1 MGIQSQLSSLT
12 CELRVIQAKNIEF
25 IKTTGNLFVRYHF
38 SAGGNKRIRLNTRE
52 ISTKSDHVWNESI
65 SMECNGTDSFLQE
78 TVVFEL
84 RWRNTVPVFGRIG
97 GSQLLGR
104 AEIPWKEVLESPN
117 MELDKW
123 VTMVPRSTSGHALEG
138 VKLPKL
144 QIGIKVGVQAE
155 VGMEKRRQRRA
166 QKWDEC
172 GCEDGHGYGC
182 SCSDYDIFA
191 LAAALEAF

>member
-1 MGIQSQLSSLT
+1 M
-12 CELRVIQAKNIEF
+12 
-25 IKTTGNLFVRYHF
+25 
-38 SAGGNKRIRLNTRE
+38 
-52 ISTKSDHVWNESI
+52 
-65 SMECNGTDSFLQE
+65 
-78 TVVFEL
+78 
-84 RWRNTVPVFGRIG
+84 PVFGRIG

-123 VTMVPRSTSGHALEG
+123 VTMVPRSTSGRALEG

-166 QKWDEC
+166 KKWDEC
-172 GCEDGHGYGC
+172 GCEDVHGYGC